1 MPKYLCQSL
10 IFILVCSTAVRAN
23 DYPVS
28 ITDDRGKQV
37 VFHSQP
43 KKVAS
48 VSVFGADLM
57 QALGQKAAGLSTL
70 NHQQSPFLGTQT
82 DSMVDLGEVHETNL
96 EVLSQLDPDLT
107 IGIRTYTE
115 PFEQKFEQVGQ
126 FLAFDMIT
134 LADSNRIIEQTGTA
148 LGYRS
153 QAQALNQQFA
163 EQLQTFKQRVSK
175 SVSVVMLWHWG
186 NVQYAFYDHHLSVE
200 IMRQLGAS
208 NAMGA
213 SPHPDVEKIDSA
225 PLSMEALLKLN
236 PDVIIS
242 FKGEA
247 GPLANH
253 PVWPRLSAVKN
264 GRAYRVADQYVMS
277 HGPIARD
284 MVLREVAHLLYP
296 ATFDAPTDIPL
307 AAKASQTKF
316 SSN

>member
-1 MPKYLCQSL
+1 MPKYLCHGL
-10 IFILVCSTAVRAN
+10 ILFFACSTSVSAN
-23 DYPVS
+23 DYPVT
-28 ITDDRGKQV
+28 IVDDRNKEV

-57 QALGQKAAGLSTL
+57 HALGLRAAGLSTL

-82 DSMVDLGEVHETNL
+82 QSMVDLGEVHETNL
-96 EVLSQLDPDLT
+96 EMLSQLNPDLT

-115 PFEQKFEQVGQ
+115 PFEKKFEQVGH

-134 LADSNRIIEQTGTA
+134 LADSNRIIELTGAA
-148 LGYRS
+148 LGYKS
-153 QAQALNQQFA
+153 QAQALNKTFA
-163 EQLQTFKQRVSK
+163 EQLNKHQQRVSGN
-175 SVSVVMLWHWG
+175 VSVVMLWHWG
-186 NVQYAFYDHHLSVE
+186 NVQYAFYDHHLSLE
-200 IMRQLGAS
+200 IMRQLGAK
-208 NAMGA
+208 NAMGP
-213 SPHPDVEKIDSA
+213 SPTPEVKKIDSA

-247 GPLANH
+247 GPVTNH
-253 PVWPRLSAVKN
+253 PVWSRLSAVKN
-264 GRAYRVADQYVMS
+264 GRAYRVADQYVMP

-296 ATFDAPTDIPL
+296 DSFARPADIPM
-307 AAKASQTKF
+307 AARASQTQF
-316 SSN
+316 SHD